1 MNIFSIFLKRNTAPV
16 ARERLQILLA
26 HERAVVGGSDLVAIL
41 REEILAVIAKHM
53 TLDPDNVRVKMDR
66 NQSLSTLEVEV
77 DIPAPDGSGRMTDLK
92 LGDSKAKDPAKD
104 GGKDAAKGENES
116 KAKVA

>member
-92 LGDSKAKDPAKD
+92 LGDGKAKDAAKDPAKD
-104 GGKDAAKGENES
+104 DDKSDT